1 MVFADR
7 SDAGRRLAA
16 ALSQFREK
24 SPVII
29 ALPRGGVPVAAEV
42 AAALSAPLDLAIVRK
57 IGVPMQPELA
67 MGAVADAMPPVVI
80 RNEEVIRAAGVSQ
93 ATFDAEYE
101 RQLTEARRRRSLYL
115 ADRRPVPLAGRTAIV
130 IDDGIATGASMRAAL
145 RSVRAGHPRRVVLAV
160 PVATR
165 GTLDSLR
172 SETDD
177 IVCLDPRDGLDAV
190 GEFYRDFA
198 QVQDQEVV
206 RAMRQFSEAFPWP
219 ADTPPPSESAS

>member
-29 ALPRGGVPVAAEV
+29 ALPRGGVPVAVEV

-145 RSVRAGHPRRVVLAV
+145 
-160 PVATR
+160 
-165 GTLDSLR
+165 DSLR

-219 ADTPPPSESAS
+219 ADTPPPSASAS